1 MLCHSVK
8 ASLLLFLLPGSCT
21 SHSNKSGTVVLVQRD
36 NYIAVTYIFHFIETP
51 VWFTEV
57 TNSSITVNWDLEAQL
72 PDKLRSRN
80 GRLCECKTTGIIGD
94 LIPHGD
100 CRCVPVSLLSGEM
113 TFAFD
118 DASTDKT
125 RAIFFEIMEGRLTT
139 IKRQFLRFIR
149 LPK

>member
-21 SHSNKSGTVVLVQRD
+21 RHSEKSGTVVLVQRY
-36 NYIAVTYIFHFIETP
+36 NYIFHFIETP
-51 VWFTEV
+51 VWFTEL
-57 TNSSITVNWDLEAQL
+57 TNSSITINWDLQTRL
-72 PDKLRSRN
+72 PGNLHSED

-94 LIPHGD
+94 LIPNGD

-118 DASTDKT
+118 DASTYKT
-125 RAIFFEIMEGRLTT
+125 RASFFEMKEGHPWAIQR
-139 IKRQFLRFIR
+139 RFLRFIR
-149 LPK
+149 LPG